1 MTAHKEDPKACGE
14 CGARLAPDLRYCVH
28 CYAPVGTGSTRA
40 HVELAGE
47 ITTTRRAD
55 PTRVFSPE
63 RHQAIARRKRS
74 HKRLAAMAS
83 IGIVL
88 IIAGSISLRVLN
100 RRQREAARI
109 VARENSARREI
120 DLMADALERF
130 RADVLRY
137 PTNEEGIRSLARRP
151 AVINESKSGGLTYR
165 FGPYLETVPEV
176 DPWGNDYVYK
186 AADNGR
192 SFELFSYGPNGE
204 TGSESLFRVTS
215 TNSSR
220 GEPSQ

>member
-1 MTAHKEDPKACGE
+1 MTMKSVRSRLYTNRIYVFTLHVQHALLSFFNDTATTEIYTLSLHDALPITIIIGFMTAHKEDPKACGE

-63 RHQAIARRKRS
+63 RHKAIARRKRS

-137 PTNEEGIRSLARRP
+137 PTNEE
-151 AVINESKSGGLTYR
+151 
-165 FGPYLETVPEV
+165 
-176 DPWGNDYVYK
+176 
-186 AADNGR
+186 
-192 SFELFSYGPNGE
+192 
-204 TGSESLFRVTS
+204 
-215 TNSSR
+215 
-220 GEPSQ
+220 